1 MSTKLN
7 CDIVRDLL
15 PSYVDGL
22 TSETTNEA
30 VNEHLKECPECTEA
44 LKRMKE
50 PEKTNSEP
58 KAEVNYLKKI
68 RRRSLQKGF
77 IVCAIIVILALAAA
91 AFRILYIG
99 EKAYTED
106 FYSDLSVTDN
116 TVKISGDF
124 GISGNGTARVAF
136 SEKNGV
142 VDITVYSAPKC
153 FINSMTFDSE
163 YKTKGNIKEVRVNG
177 LIRWENNTL
186 IGETAAELYS
196 LKTPYVGDIVADT
209 NIAGALGVAK
219 HFGGFS
225 NELHTAKKPYGW
237 TLILDDIFSP
247 YNEEEVQKIMLRDS
261 CVLIALIENLNYV
274 TWEYTAQGEHKEYT
288 VTAEHASNFTGKN
301 IKDFS
306 SSASEVQN
314 LLNKLNMNKYGKK
327 MAFLTEEVFFM
338 NIENN
343 TDINIKDIAIDYYL
357 DGEPLATQA
366 AQNANGWEV
375 AKDSSLEFRFT
386 PADFPFKT
394 QGYKLQQFSFDL
406 RVTDTEGKEYTI
418 CEGKKFPVQ
427 YGLSYR
433 FSLTGDSEAGF
444 TLTEK

>member
-15 PSYVDGL
+15 PSYVDRL

-30 VNEHLKECPECTEA
+30 VKEHLKECPECTEV
-44 LKRMKE
+44 LQRMKE
-50 PEKTNSEP
+50 PEKTQNEP

-77 IVCAIIVILALAAA
+77 IVCAVIVILALSAA

-99 EKAYTED
+99 EKAYNED

-124 GISGNGTARVAF
+124 GISGNGAARVAF

-142 VDITVYSAPKC
+142 VDITVYFAPKC
-153 FINSMTFDSE
+153 FINSMTFDDE
-163 YKTKGNIKEVRVNG
+163 YTAKNNIKEVRVNG
-177 LIRWENNTL
+177 LVMWENG
-186 IGETAAELYS
+186 ISISETAAELYS
-196 LKTPYVGDIVADT
+196 LKTPYVGSIVADT
-209 NIAGALGVAK
+209 KIAGALGVAD
-219 HFGGFS
+219 HLGGFS
-225 NELHTAKKPYGW
+225 NELHTAEEPYGW
-237 TLILDDIFSP
+237 SIIFDDAFIP
-247 YNEEEVQKIMLRDS
+247 YRENEIHEVMLRDS
-261 CVLIALIENLNYV
+261 CVLIALIGNLDYV
-274 TWEYTAQGEHKEYT
+274 KWEYRAEGEHKEYT
-288 VTAEHASNFTGKN
+288 VTSEHASNFAGKN
-301 IKDFS
+301 IKEFS
-306 SSASEVQN
+306 SSAVELQN
-314 LLNKLNMNKYGKK
+314 LLDKLNINKYGKK
-327 MAFLTEEVFFM
+327 MTSLTEEVFFM

-343 TDINIKDIAIDYYL
+343 TDINFKDIAIDYYL
-357 DGEPLATQA
+357 NGELIATQA

-375 AKDSSLEFRFT
+375 TKDSSLEFRFT

-406 RVTDTEGKEYTI
+406 KVIDTDGKEYTV
-418 CEGKKFPVQ
+418 CKNKKFPVQ

-433 FSLTGDSEAGF
+433 FSLTGNNESGF

>member
-15 PSYVDGL
+15 PSYVDRL

-30 VNEHLKECPECTEA
+30 VNEHLKECSECTDI
-44 LKRMKE
+44 LQRMKE
-50 PEKTNSEP
+50 PEKTQNEP

-77 IVCAIIVILALAAA
+77 IVCAIIFILALSAA

-124 GISGNGTARVAF
+124 GISGSGAARVTF

-142 VDITVYSAPKC
+142 VDITVYFAPKC
-153 FINSMTFDSE
+153 FINSMTFDDE
-163 YKTKGNIKEVRVNG
+163 YTAKNNIKEVRVNG
-177 LIRWENNTL
+177 LVKWENGVS
-186 IGETAAELYS
+186 ISETAAELYS
-196 LKTPYVGDIVADT
+196 LKNPYVGDIVADT
-209 NIAGALGVAK
+209 KIAGALGVAN

-225 NELHTAKKPYGW
+225 NKLHTAAEPYGW
-237 TLILDDIFSP
+237 TLVFDDAFSS
-247 YNEEEVQKIMLRDS
+247 YNEEEVQKIMLHDS
-261 CVLIALIENLNYV
+261 CVLIALIENLDYV
-274 TWEYTAQGEHKEYT
+274 TWEYTAEGEHKEYT
-288 VTAEHASNFTGKN
+288 VTSEHATNFAGKN
-301 IKDFS
+301 IKEFS
-306 SSASEVQN
+306 SSAVELQT
-314 LLNKLNMNKYGKK
+314 LFDKLNMNKYGKK
-327 MAFLTEEVFFM
+327 ALFTEEVFLL

-343 TDINIKDIAIDYYL
+343 SDINIKDIAIDYYL
-357 DGEPLATQA
+357 DGKPLATQT

-386 PADFPFKT
+386 PANFPFKT

-406 RVTDTEGKEYTI
+406 RVTDTDGKEYI
-418 CEGKKFPVQ
+418 VCKDKKFPVQ

-433 FSLTGDSEAGF
+433 FSLTGNNESDFA
-444 TLTEK
+444 LTER

>member
-15 PSYVDGL
+15 PSYVDKL

-30 VNEHLKECPECTEA
+30 VNEHLKECPECTEV
-44 LKRMKE
+44 LQRMKE
-50 PEKTNSEP
+50 PEKTQNEP

-77 IVCAIIVILALAAA
+77 IVCAVLVIIAILAGSFKTFYLGKEAH
-91 AFRILYIG
+91 I
-99 EKAYTED
+99 KT
-106 FYSDLSVTDN
+106 FYSSVSVTDN
-116 TVKISGDF
+116 TVKL
-124 GISGNGTARVAF
+124 NGEILLDASAAFRTSF
-136 SEKNGV
+136 SEKDGV
-142 VDITVYSAPKC
+142 VDITVYSAPHSI
-153 FINSMTFDSE
+153 INKRTFSKE
-163 YKTKGNIKEVRVNG
+163 YKAKNEVNTVRVNG
-177 LIRWENNTL
+177 LVKWENGVS
-186 IGETAAELYS
+186 ISDTAAELYS
-196 LKTPYVGDIVADT
+196 LKTPYVGSIVDDL
-209 NIAGALGVAK
+209 NIASALGVTK

-225 NELHTAKKPYGW
+225 NELHTAQQPYGW
-237 TLILDDIFSP
+237 TLILDKVFSP
-247 YNEEEVQKIMLRDS
+247 YNEEEVQKNMLRDS
-261 CVLIALIENLNYV
+261 SVLIALIGNLDYV
-274 TWEYTAQGEHKEYT
+274 TWEYIANGNAIKYT
-288 VTAEHASNFTGKN
+288 VTAEHASNFAGKN

-306 SSASEVQN
+306 SSAVELQN
-314 LLNKLNMNKYGKK
+314 LLDKLNINKYGKK
-327 MAFLTEEVFFM
+327 MTSLTEEVFFM

-357 DGEPLATQA
+357 NGELIATQA

-406 RVTDTEGKEYTI
+406 KVIDTDGKEYI
-418 CEGKKFPVQ
+418 VCKNKKFPVQ

-433 FSLTGDSEAGF
+433 FSLTGNNESGF

>member
-15 PSYVDGL
+15 PSYVDKL

-30 VNEHLKECPECTEA
+30 VNEHLKECTECTEV
-44 LKRMKE
+44 LQRMKE
-50 PEKTNSEP
+50 PEKTGSEP
-58 KAEVNYLKKI
+58 KTEVNYLKKI

-77 IVCAIIVILALAAA
+77 IVCAVIVILVLAAA

-124 GISGNGTARVAF
+124 GISGSGAARIAF

-142 VDITVYSAPKC
+142 VDITIYYAPKC
-153 FINSMTFDSE
+153 FINSMTFDRE
-163 YKTKGNIKEVRVNG
+163 YTAKNDIKKVRVNG
-177 LIRWENNTL
+177 LTRWENGVL

-196 LKTPYVGDIVADT
+196 LKNPYVGDMVA
-209 NIAGALGVAK
+209 NAKIAGALGVAN
-219 HFGGFS
+219 HFGGYS
-225 NELHTAKKPYGW
+225 NELHTAAEPYGW
-237 TLILDDIFSP
+237 TLILDDAFSS
-247 YNEEEVQKIMLRDS
+247 YNEEEVQKIMMRDS
-261 CVLIALIENLNYV
+261 CVLIALIDNLNYV
-274 TWEYTAQGEHKEYT
+274 TWEYTVEGEHKEYT
-288 VTAEHASNFTGKN
+288 ITAEHASNFAGRD
-301 IKDFS
+301 IKSFS
-306 SSASEVQN
+306 SSATEVQN
-314 LLNKLNMNKYGKK
+314 LLDKLNMNKYGKEITL
-327 MAFLTEEVFFM
+327 LTEEAFFM

-357 DGEPLATQA
+357 DGKSLATQA

-375 AKDSSLEFRFT
+375 AKGSSLEFRFT
-386 PADFPFKT
+386 SADFPFKT

-406 RVTDTEGKEYTI
+406 RVTDTDGKEYTV

-427 YGLSYR
+427 YGHGYR
-433 FSLTGDSEAGF
+433 FSLTGNNESGF
-444 TLTEK
+444 ALTER

>member
-15 PSYVDGL
+15 PSYVDKL

-30 VNEHLKECPECTEA
+30 VNEHLKECTECTEV
-44 LKRMKE
+44 LQRMKE
-50 PEKTNSEP
+50 PEKTGSEP
-58 KAEVNYLKKI
+58 KTEVNYLKKI

-77 IVCAIIVILALAAA
+77 IVCAVIVILVLAAA

-124 GISGNGTARVAF
+124 GISGSGTARIAF

-142 VDITVYSAPKC
+142 VDMTVYSAPKC
-153 FINSMTFDSE
+153 FINSMTFDKE
-163 YKTKGNIKEVRVNG
+163 YKAKGNIKEVRVNG

-196 LKTPYVGDIVADT
+196 LKNPYVGDIVADT
-209 NIAGALGVAK
+209 KIAGALGVAN
-219 HFGGFS
+219 HFGGYS
-225 NELHTAKKPYGW
+225 NELHTAAEPYGW
-237 TLILDDIFSP
+237 ALILDDAFSS
-247 YNEEEVQKIMLRDS
+247 YNEEEVHKIMMHDS
-261 CVLIALIENLNYV
+261 CILIALIENLNYV
-274 TWEYTAQGEHKEYT
+274 TWEYTAHGEHKEYT
-288 VTAEHASNFTGKN
+288 VTAEHASNFAGRD
-301 IKDFS
+301 IKSFS
-306 SSASEVQN
+306 SSATEVQN
-314 LLNKLNMNKYGKK
+314 LLDKLNMNKYGKEITL
-327 MAFLTEEVFFM
+327 LTEEAFFM

-357 DGEPLATQA
+357 DGKSLATQA

-375 AKDSSLEFRFT
+375 AKGSSLEFRFT

-406 RVTDTEGKEYTI
+406 RVTDTDGKEYTV

-427 YGLSYR
+427 YGHGYR
-433 FSLTGDSEAGF
+433 FSLTGNNESGF
-444 TLTEK
+444 ALTER

>member
-30 VNEHLKECPECTEA
+30 VNEHLKECTECTEA

-50 PEKTNSEP
+50 PEKPDSEP

-91 AFRILYIG
+91 SFKILYIG
-99 EKAYTED
+99 EEAYTED

-163 YKTKGNIKEVRVNG
+163 YKTKSDIKEVRVNG

-196 LKTPYVGDIVADT
+196 LKNPYVGDIVADT
-209 NIAGALGVAK
+209 KIAGALGVPN
-219 HFGGFS
+219 HFGGYS
-225 NELHTAKKPYGW
+225 SQLHTAQEPYGW
-237 TLILDDIFSP
+237 SLIFDDEFTP
-247 YNEEEVQKIMLRDS
+247 YRENEIHSVMLRNS
-261 CVLIALIENLNYV
+261 CVLMALIENLDYV
-274 TWEYTAQGEHKEYT
+274 TWEYRAEGEQKEYT
-288 VTAEHASNFTGKN
+288 VTAQEASNFAGRD
-301 IKDFS
+301 IKSFS
-306 SSASEVQN
+306 SSATEVQN
-314 LLNKLNMNKYGKK
+314 LLDKLNMNKYGK
-327 MAFLTEEVFFM
+327 MTLFTEEVFFM
-338 NIENN
+338 EFENN
-343 TDINIKDIAIDYYL
+343 SDTNIKNATIDYYL
-357 DGEPLATQA
+357 DGELVGTQGT
-366 AQNANGWEV
+366 QNADNSDISKG
-375 AKDSSLEFRFT
+375 DFFEFRFV
-386 PADFPFKT
+386 PDDFPLTT
-394 QGYKLQQFSFDL
+394 QNYEMAKFSFDL
-406 RVTDTEGKEYTI
+406 RFTDEYGKEHI
-418 CEGKKFPVQ
+418 VCENKKFPVQ